1 MKKVTFIAAAIALLG
16 FTSIDANAQAAT
28 QAAEQAQTQ
37 TQQQT
42 DNREKVT
49 KDQLPAPVK
58 AVLDHEAY
66 KEWTVGDI
74 HKVKPAAGA
83 ANAKVLYEIALT
95 NKEGQTGTITLDETG
110 KDAST
115 EE

>member
-1 MKKVTFIAAAIALLG
+1 MKKATFLAAAIALLG
-16 FTSIDANAQAAT
+16 FTSIDANAQAT

-37 TQQQT
+37 TQN

-74 HKVKPAAGA
+74 YKVKPAEGD
-83 ANAKVLYEIALT
+83 ANAKVVYEIALT
-95 NKEGQTGTITLDETG
+95 NKEGQTGTITLDEQG
-110 KDAST
+110 QDASK
-115 EE
+115 EQE

>member
-1 MKKVTFIAAAIALLG
+1 MKKVTFLAAIALLG
-16 FTSIDANAQAAT
+16 FTAVDANAQAT
-28 QAAEQAQTQ
+28 QAAQQAQE
-37 TQQQT
+37 QT
-42 DNREKVT
+42 DKREKVT
-49 KDQLPAPVK
+49 KEQLPEPVK

-74 HKVKPAAGA
+74 YKVKPAEGA
-83 ANAKVLYEIALT
+83 ANAKVLYEISLT

-110 KDAST
+110 KDASSK

>member
-1 MKKVTFIAAAIALLG
+1 MKKVTFLAAAIALLG
-16 FTSIDANAQAAT
+16 FTSIDANAQAP
-28 QAAEQAQTQ
+28 QAAEQAQQ
-37 TQQQT
+37 KT
-42 DNREKVT
+42 DNKEKVT
-49 KDQLPAPVK
+49 KEQLPAPVK

-74 HKVKPAAGA
+74 YKVKSAEGA

-95 NKEGQTGTITLDETG
+95 NKEGQTGTILLDETG